1 MPGFLQHA
9 AAFQALSFHAVTSIP
24 AVSVK
29 RASLRKS
36 FPQTQ
41 NLTDAVKKPPQP
53 TTESLISK
61 CSVRLQPGNRQHLC
75 CWRVEKPAS
84 HSLRFLGVYFVYLSS
99 CLSEEVLH
107 VGARSPVLPT
117 GVQGKI
123 FPLEQPWSRALC
135 RVHLGSVSRF
145 LCSQNFSVLHR
156 EGNRCLLSRVTS
168 HKRG

>member
-84 HSLRFLGVYFVYLSS
+84 HSLRFLGVYFKYLSS
-99 CLSEEVLH
+99 CLSKEVLN
-107 VGARSPVLPT
+107 VGARSPVLPQVCR
-117 GVQGKI
+117 GRCS
-123 FPLEQPWSRALC
+123 LWSSHAPVPFAVFIWAPC
-135 RVHLGSVSRF
+135 PGSCAHKTSVFCTERGIDVS
-145 LCSQNFSVLHR
+145 CP
-156 EGNRCLLSRVTS
+156 G
-168 HKRG
+168 

>member
-84 HSLRFLGVYFVYLSS
+84 HSLRFLGVYFKYLSS
-99 CLSEEVLH
+99 CLSEEVLN
-107 VGARSPVLPT
+107 VGARSPVLPQVCR
-117 GVQGKI
+117 GR
-123 FPLEQPWSRALC
+123 FSLWSSHAPVPFAVFIWAPC
-135 RVHLGSVSRF
+135 PGSCAHKTSVFCTERGIDVS
-145 LCSQNFSVLHR
+145 
-156 EGNRCLLSRVTS
+156 CLR
-168 HKRG
+168 

>member
-29 RASLRKS
+29 RVSLRKS

-41 NLTDAVKKPPQP
+41 NLTDVVKKPPQP

-61 CSVRLQPGNRQHLC
+61 SSVRLQPGNRQHLC

-84 HSLRFLGVYFVYLSS
+84 HSLPFLGVYFVYLSS
-99 CLSEEVLH
+99 CLSEEVLN
-107 VGARSPVLPT
+107 VGARSPVLPQVCR
-117 GVQGKI
+117 GRFSLWNSHAPVPFAVFI
-123 FPLEQPWSRALC
+123 WALC
-135 RVHLGSVSRF
+135 PGS
-145 LCSQNFSVLHR
+145 CAHKTSVLCT
-156 EGNRCLLSRVTS
+156 E
-168 HKRG
+168 RGIDVSCPG